1 MTNGRIDTRCQLLSG
16 VVDMLAGMN
25 GQPCS
30 KSASLSISMACRTSA
45 TWEGRFSDSQ
55 SQVEV

>member
-1 MTNGRIDTRCQLLSG
+1 MTYTMTNGRIDTRCQLLSG

-25 GQPCS
+25 GPPCS
-30 KSASLSISMACRTSA
+30 KSASLSIRTSA